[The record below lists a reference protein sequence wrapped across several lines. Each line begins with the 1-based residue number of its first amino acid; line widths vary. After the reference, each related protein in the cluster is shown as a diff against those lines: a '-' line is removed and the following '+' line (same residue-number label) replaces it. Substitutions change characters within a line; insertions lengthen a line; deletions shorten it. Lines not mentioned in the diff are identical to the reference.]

1 MKHPAFARILAVA
14 SATCGW
20 NCSTKHGTNRPIL
33 NFLPPRSCPL
43 RLWHSKVIYVT
54 TLHRLRSSSTAS
66 ARCREGL
73 PWGLDFAFSPDRISQ
88 RLGGKVRA
96 YLIDEIPTPDIEK
109 ARQYLSAHAQLS
121 AVEGL
126 FWLEVPHGLLTGI
139 HLEHTQCQPYCV
151 AIEVGAHFVK
161 FELLLRSRVN
171 HRCSC
176 SRYAD
181 EKQREFVIAF
191 AEDLIRDL
199 SLRT

>member
-1 MKHPAFARILAVA
+1 MLQSPLPEIKQQGFHP
-14 SATCGW
+14 CG
-20 NCSTKHGTNRPIL
+20 KA
-33 NFLPPRSCPL
+33 PL
-43 RLWHSKVIYVT
+43 
-54 TLHRLRSSSTAS
+54 
-66 ARCREGL
+66 E
-73 PWGLDFAFSPDRISQ
+73 LDFGSPADRISV
-88 RLGGKVRA
+88 GPKEGKVRA

-109 ARQYLSAHAQLS
+109 AREYLSTHAELS
-121 AVEGL
+121 AIEGL
-126 FWLEVPHGLLTGI
+126 FWLEVPQGLLNGI

-191 AEDLIRDL
+191 AEDLIKDL